1 MSHGGVRDLL
11 RLQTEFQHVPSTGRP
26 GAPGE
31 ARPDCLCSSKE
42 GLRNRP
48 QHPPRH
54 EAPEGSVPS
63 PLTTRRQDRGQGGGL
78 SFILRPRRVETEQRQ
93 LLSSRCV
100 FPDRAGRERRWG
112 DGAAQ
117 AEGWGSLPG
126 QHGLGG
132 LPGGGGLPA
141 SSMNSQLP
149 QAKQGSVGGRDRQ
162 LRA

>member
-1 MSHGGVRDLL
+1 MGGVRDLL
-11 RLQTEFQHVPSTGRP
+11 RLQTELQHVPSTGRP

-42 GLRNRP
+42 GLDNRP
-48 QHPPRH
+48 QHSPRH

-78 SFILRPRRVETEQRQ
+78 SFILRPQQVETEQRR

-100 FPDRAGRERRWG
+100 FLDGAGREGRWG

-126 QHGLGG
+126 QHVLGG

-141 SSMNSQLP
+141 SSVNSQLP
-149 QAKQGSVGGRDRQ
+149 QGKQGSVGGRD
-162 LRA
+162 